1 MDAFLTAV
9 STSIT
14 DRKSQ
19 SMEDSFVLKTLDLAA
34 SNVADLSRRTVVGL
48 HQVVV
53 HRRDTALWGVTVAKG
68 SQIAALRH
76 APIAEESFVFP
87 PVLIQQ
93 ITEKHKEEAKDKLI
107 LRAATSDNTA
117 PKPFTRPVQN
127 FTSGRKHRSSGH
139 GSPPSAKRS
148 KKVSTPKPQRK
159 TEATPPASTK
169 PAKDFNQ
176 FR

>member
-9 STSIT
+9 STSIA

-34 SNVADLSRRTVVGL
+34 SSVADLSRRTVVGL

-93 ITEKHKEEAKDKLI
+93 ITDKHKEAKDKLI
-107 LRAATSDNTA
+107 LRAATSATTA
-117 PKPFTRPVQN
+117 PKPFTRPVQSLS
-127 FTSGRKHRSSGH
+127 TGKKHRSSGH
-139 GSPPSAKRS
+139 VSSPSAKRP